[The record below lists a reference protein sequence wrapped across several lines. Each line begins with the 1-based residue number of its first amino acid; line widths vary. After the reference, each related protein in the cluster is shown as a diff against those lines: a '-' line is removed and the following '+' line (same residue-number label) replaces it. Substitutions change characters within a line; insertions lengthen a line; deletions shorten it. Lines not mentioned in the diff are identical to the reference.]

1 MNKIN
6 ADIGK
11 ENEKRGRNIELI
23 TLIASVRGNT
33 CGKDEEN
40 SIAKTEKVFYDVT
53 DQCGNLFSCYKLVT
67 SIGSILT
74 EASHKNIITLL

>member
-1 MNKIN
+1 M
-6 ADIGK
+6 
-11 ENEKRGRNIELI
+11 EKM
-23 TLIASVRGNT
+23 
-33 CGKDEEN
+33 KKN

-53 DQCGNLFSCYKLVT
+53 DQCGNLFSYYKLVT